1 MMFEIFINTWQIWG
15 MHTNT
20 HAHMHTNTH
29 TNTLPITVPCVPRH
43 QTHLQKPPPDASS
56 AHKRQ
61 GPVLE
66 RGGLSTGW
74 VSECSDEKHQ
84 VSCEWLRAE
93 AVNYSGEIFRDVIC
107 LTIPVFFS
115 CSSAAVDLGGVW
127 GWDTQR
133 ADSLFGSL
141 EDNAEDV
148 VLCLDGWSCSEGA
161 RNPMRGEPGG
171 SAQGQHSMYNH
182 ILVIG
187 QKPALKLFRYLK
199 CVFSLHFI

>member
-1 MMFEIFINTWQIWG
+1 M
-15 MHTNT
+15 
-20 HAHMHTNTH
+20 
-29 TNTLPITVPCVPRH
+29 
-43 QTHLQKPPPDASS
+43 K
-56 AHKRQ
+56 
-61 GPVLE
+61 
-66 RGGLSTGW
+66 
-74 VSECSDEKHQ
+74 
-84 VSCEWLRAE
+84 
-93 AVNYSGEIFRDVIC
+93 C

-187 QKPALKLFRYLK
+187 QKPALKLFSDISNVFFPFILFNAPK
-199 CVFSLHFI
+199 CPCSITVAGKKNLTKASCSWSDEISPVLNTDEMLMEV